1 MKKNAIGVL
10 FSADNSIKA
19 LEFKGSHITLKEM
32 QKCVGG
38 YIEFIYLNDGMV
50 LVVNEE
56 GLILNLPHNKMATRI
71 LLSLGGKANYI
82 VGDTLL
88 ISNRFIK

>member
-19 LEFKGSHITLKEM
+19 LEFKGSHVTLKEM

-38 YIEFIYLNDGMV
+38 YIELIYLNDGMV

-56 GLILNLPHNKMATRI
+56 GLILNLPYNERATI
-71 LLSLGGKANYI
+71 FATALEGKEHHI
-82 VGDTLL
+82 VGDVLL
-88 ISNRFIK
+88 IGANFIK

>member
-10 FSADNSIKA
+10 LSSDNSIKA
-19 LEFKGSHITLKEM
+19 LEFKGSHVTLEEM

-38 YIEFIYLNDGMV
+38 YIELIYLNDGMV

-56 GLILNLPHNKMATRI
+56 GLILNLPYNERATNTA
-71 LLSLGGKANYI
+71 LAEGEKHHI

>member
-19 LEFKGSHITLKEM
+19 LEFKGSHVTLEEM

-38 YIEFIYLNDGMV
+38 YIELIYLNDGMV

-56 GLILNLPHNKMATRI
+56 GLILNLPYNERATI
-71 LLSLGGKANYI
+71 FATALEGKEHHI
-82 VGDTLL
+82 VGDVLL
-88 ISNRFIK
+88 IGANFIK